1 MNREEEMASAFQ
13 AIGRY
18 VYEFSWLCW
27 DLKMAIA
34 TVPGLTG
41 SAYTT
46 LELVTGEMTAA
57 PLANACF
64 AVCETAVEGDDEAV
78 KIVRTLR
85 ARVMKE
91 ITRRNDLLHGDW
103 MIGWV
108 SGTGYEHADGT
119 VEQVVRELPPT
130 LTRVKPGRSG
140 AKIQNEEILTS
151 ELEAEAQRLRT
162 SCACSKAERVSSRP
176 WSQLPSARYTRCA
189 KANSR
194 VPGDGPQRFRH
205 GETTRPRPIWPF
217 RPASLR
223 RIGRGTALG
232 G

>member
-151 ELEAEAQRLRT
+151 ELEAEAQRLRNLRHT
-162 SCACSKAERVSSRP
+162 VEDFLRVLEGR
-176 WSQLPSARYTRCA
+176 ARVIPTLEP
-189 KANSR
+189 
-194 VPGDGPQRFRH
+194 V
-205 GETTRPRPIWPF
+205 
-217 RPASLR
+217 
-223 RIGRGTALG
+223 ALG
-232 G
+232 EVYEVRKGELTRTGRRAAEVPPWRNH